1 MTSFEKK
8 TKNNDSDNNL
18 FIQSIFARCEK
29 TMNNPKKVE
38 KISDADITI
47 PTISNY
53 DLILQYNYN
62 KDQLK
67 KFLKHFKLKLS
78 GSKKETITRI
88 YCYLRLS
95 YFVNKIQKIFRGRI
109 QRKYNLL
116 HGPAL
121 TKRDICTNKTDFF
134 TMEDLNEIEYSQF
147 ISYKDVDDFI
157 YGFDI
162 ISLYNLIQKSG
173 KDVKNPYNR
182 MEIPKNVILN
192 MKTLLRL
199 GKLLNIKI
207 DIDIK
212 DVLTEVTD
220 KKSIELRILTLFQNI
235 DSLGHYSNSVW
246 FTSLSRINLIKF
258 VRELGDIWNYRAQI
272 TTETKRAICPPTGDP
287 FRNLSMNYIITE
299 HDLENVRKTI
309 LDVLEKI
316 VNSGIDRD
324 SKSLGAYYVLGAL
337 TLVNSDA
344 AIAIPWLFQ
353 SFSYIQL

>member
-1 MTSFEKK
+1 MTSVDKK
-8 TKNNDSDNNL
+8 IKNNEL
-18 FIQSIFARCEK
+18 EKETFTQIVYGRCEK
-29 TMNNPKKVE
+29 HMPVFKKIE
-38 KISDADITI
+38 KINDTDIII
-47 PTISNY
+47 PTSTDY
-53 DLILQYNYN
+53 DLILHYNYN

-67 KFLKHFKLKLS
+67 KFLKHYKLRLS
-78 GSKKETITRI
+78 GSKKEVTARI
-88 YCYLRLS
+88 YCFLRLS
-95 YFVNKIQKIFRGRI
+95 FFATKIQKIFRGRI
-109 QRKYNLL
+109 QRRYNNL

-121 TKRDICTNKTDFF
+121 TKREICTNQTDFF
-134 TMEDLNEIEYSQF
+134 TMEDLKEIEYSQF
-147 ISYKDVDDFI
+147 ISYKDIDDFI

-182 MEIPKNVILN
+182 MDIPKSVILN

-212 DVLTEVTD
+212 DIFTEVTD

-246 FTSLSRINLIKF
+246 FTSLNRINLIKF

-272 TTETKRAICPPTGDP
+272 TNETKRAICPPYGDP

-299 HDLENVRKTI
+299 YDLENVKKYI

-316 VNSGIDRD
+316 VNSGVDRD
-324 SKSLGAYYVLGAL
+324 SKALGAYYILGAL
-337 TLVNSDA
+337 TLVNPDA

-353 SFSYIQL
+353 SFSYF

>member
-1 MTSFEKK
+1 MPTS
-8 TKNNDSDNNL
+8 
-18 FIQSIFARCEK
+18 
-29 TMNNPKKVE
+29 KKVE
-38 KISDADITI
+38 KINDDDIVI
-47 PTISNY
+47 PTSNNY
-53 DLILQYNYN
+53 ELILHYNYN

-67 KFLKHFKLKLS
+67 KFLKHYKLRLS
-78 GSKKETITRI
+78 GSKKEVIARI
-88 YCYLRLS
+88 YCFLRLS
-95 YFVNKIQKIFRGRI
+95 YYATKIQKVLRGRI
-109 QRKYNLL
+109 QRRYNSL

-121 TKRDICTNKTDFF
+121 TKREICTNKTDFF
-134 TMEDLNEIEYSQF
+134 TMEDLNEISYSQF

-182 MEIPKNVILN
+182 MNIPKNVIVN

-235 DSLGHYSNSVW
+235 DSLGHYSNSIW
-246 FTSLSRINLIKF
+246 FTSLNRVNLIKF

-272 TTETKRAICPPTGDP
+272 TNETKRAICPPTGDP

-316 VNSGIDRD
+316 VNSGVDRD

-344 AIAIPWLFQ
+344 ALSIPWLFQ
-353 SFSYIQL
+353 SFSYF

>member
-1 MTSFEKK
+1 MTSVEKK
-8 TKNNDSDNNL
+8 MKNNESEHEM
-18 FIQSIFARCEK
+18 FVQVVYGRCEK
-29 TMNNPKKVE
+29 QMPISKKVE
-38 KISDADITI
+38 KINDTDIVT
-47 PTISNY
+47 PTSNNC

-67 KFLKHFKLKLS
+67 KFLKHYKLRLS
-78 GSKKETITRI
+78 GSKKEVIARI
-88 YCYLRLS
+88 YCFLRLS
-95 YFVNKIQKIFRGRI
+95 FFATKIQKIFRGRI
-109 QRKYNLL
+109 QRRYNNL

-121 TKRDICTNKTDFF
+121 TKREICTNQTDFF
-134 TMEDLNEIEYSQF
+134 TMENLNEIEYSQF
-147 ISYKDVDDFI
+147 ISYKDIDDFI

-182 MEIPKNVILN
+182 MDIPKSVILN

-235 DSLGHYSNSVW
+235 DSLGHYSNSIW
-246 FTSLSRINLIKF
+246 FTSLNRVNLIKF

-272 TTETKRAICPPTGDP
+272 TNETKRAICPPNGDP

-299 HDLENVRKTI
+299 NDLENVKKSI

-324 SKSLGAYYVLGAL
+324 SKALGAYYILGAL
-337 TLVNSDA
+337 TLVNPDA

-353 SFSYIQL
+353 SFSYF

>member
-1 MTSFEKK
+1 MTGVEKK
-8 TKNNDSDNNL
+8 MKNNESEHEM
-18 FIQSIFARCEK
+18 FVQVVYGRCEK
-29 TMNNPKKVE
+29 QMPVSKKVE
-38 KISDADITI
+38 KINDTDIVT
-47 PTISNY
+47 PTSNNC

-67 KFLKHFKLKLS
+67 KFLKHYKLRLS
-78 GSKKETITRI
+78 GSKKEVIARI
-88 YCYLRLS
+88 YCFLRLS
-95 YFVNKIQKIFRGRI
+95 FFATKIQKIFRGRI
-109 QRKYNLL
+109 QRRYNNL

-121 TKRDICTNKTDFF
+121 TKREICTNQTDFF
-134 TMEDLNEIEYSQF
+134 TMENLNEIEYSQF
-147 ISYKDVDDFI
+147 ISYKDIDDFI

-182 MEIPKNVILN
+182 MDIPKSVILN

-235 DSLGHYSNSVW
+235 DSLGHYSNSIW
-246 FTSLSRINLIKF
+246 FTSLNRVNLIKF

-272 TTETKRAICPPTGDP
+272 TNETKRAICPPNGDP

-299 HDLENVRKTI
+299 NDLENVKKSI

-324 SKSLGAYYVLGAL
+324 SKALGAYYILGAL
-337 TLVNSDA
+337 TLVNPDA

-353 SFSYIQL
+353 SFSYF

>member
-8 TKNNDSDNNL
+8 TKNNESEHDK
-18 FIQSIFARCEK
+18 FIEVVYGRCEK
-29 TMNNPKKVE
+29 YMPTSKKVE
-38 KISDADITI
+38 KINDDDIVI
-47 PTISNY
+47 PTSNNY
-53 DLILQYNYN
+53 ELILHYNYN

-67 KFLKHFKLKLS
+67 KFLKHYKLRLS
-78 GSKKETITRI
+78 GSKKEVIVRI
-88 YCYLRLS
+88 YCFLRLS
-95 YFVNKIQKIFRGRI
+95 YYATKIQKVLRGRI
-109 QRKYNLL
+109 QRRYNFL

-121 TKRDICTNKTDFF
+121 TKREICTNKTDFF
-134 TMEDLNEIEYSQF
+134 TMEDLNEISYSQF

-182 MEIPKNVILN
+182 MNIPKNVIVN

-235 DSLGHYSNSVW
+235 DSLGHYSNSIW
-246 FTSLSRINLIKF
+246 FTSLNRINLIKF

-272 TTETKRAICPPTGDP
+272 TNETKRAICPPIGDP

-299 HDLENVRKTI
+299 HDLENVRKSI

-316 VNSGIDRD
+316 VNSGVDRD

-353 SFSYIQL
+353 SFSYF

>member
-8 TKNNDSDNNL
+8 TKNNESQHDK
-18 FIQSIFARCEK
+18 FIEIVYGRCEK
-29 TMNNPKKVE
+29 FMPVLKKVE
-38 KISDADITI
+38 KINDIDIVI
-47 PTISNY
+47 PTSNNY
-53 DLILQYNYN
+53 DLILHHNYN
-62 KDQLK
+62 KDQLRT
-67 KFLKHFKLKLS
+67 FLKHYKLRLS
-78 GSKKETITRI
+78 GSKKETTARI
-88 YCYLRLS
+88 YCFLRLS
-95 YFVNKIQKIFRGRI
+95 FFATKIQKIFRGRI
-109 QRKYNLL
+109 QRRYNSL

-121 TKRDICTNKTDFF
+121 TKREICTNKTDFF
-134 TMEDLNEIEYSQF
+134 TMEELNEIEYSQF

-173 KDVKNPYNR
+173 RDVKNPYNR
-182 MEIPKNVILN
+182 MDIPKNVIAN

-235 DSLGHYSNSVW
+235 DSLGHYSNPIW
-246 FTSLSRINLIKF
+246 FTSLNRLNLIKF

-272 TTETKRAICPPTGDP
+272 TNEAKRAICPPTGDP

-299 HDLENVRKTI
+299 HELENVKKAI
-309 LDVLEKI
+309 LDILEKI
-316 VNSGIDRD
+316 VNGGVDRD

-337 TLVNSDA
+337 TLVNPDA

-353 SFSYIQL
+353 SFSYI